1 MRVWG
6 VVLGGVVLGGVVLGV
21 ALAGPAGAHP
31 HMWMDTA
38 IEVQL
43 DATGR
48 AAAVRISWTYD
59 EFSSMALIE
68 ERGLD
73 ADHDGHSTPEEE
85 AALNGFDM
93 GWDAGFPGDTY
104 VLSGGVAW
112 GLSGPSEWTARHQ
125 GGRITTSHLRR
136 IEPPVA
142 LDKVLQVQVYDPGFY
157 TAYTIVKRP
166 VVLPALPEGCEA
178 EVLAPDP
185 AEADQRLLDALAE
198 YGADQDVEAD
208 FPAIG
213 AQFSEEVRL
222 TCGAR

>member
-1 MRVWG
+1 MMRLWG
-6 VVLGGVVLGGVVLGV
+6 VMLAV
-21 ALAGPAGAHP
+21 ALAGPVGAHP

-38 IEVQL
+38 IEVLL
-43 DATGR
+43 DAEGR
-48 AAAVRISWTYD
+48 AEAVRIEWVYD

-73 ADHDGHSTPEEE
+73 ADHDGNSTPAEE
-85 AALNGFDM
+85 AALSGFDM

-104 VLSGGVAW
+104 VLSGGAPV
-112 GLSGPSEWTARHQ
+112 GLSGPSDWTARHQ

-136 IEPPVA
+136 IEPPVS

-166 VVLPALPEGCEA
+166 VVTPALPESCVA
-178 EVLAPDP
+178 EVLAPNP
-185 AEADQRLLDALAE
+185 AKADQRLLDALAE

>member
-1 MRVWG
+1 MRRWG
-6 VVLGGVVLGGVVLGV
+6 VALAVV
-21 ALAGPAGAHP
+21 LAGPAGAHP

-38 IEVQL
+38 LDVHL
-43 DATGR
+43 DAEGR
-48 AAAVRISWTYD
+48 AAAVRVTWTYD

-73 ADHDGHSTPEEE
+73 ADHDGNSTPEEE
-85 AALNGFDM
+85 AQLSGFDM

-104 VLSGGVAW
+104 VLSGGAAVA
-112 GLSGPSEWTARHQ
+112 LSGPSDWTARHQ
-125 GGRITTSHLRR
+125 GGRITSSHLRR

-142 LDKVLQVQVYDPGFY
+142 LDRVLQVQVYDPGFY

-166 VVLPALPEGCEA
+166 VVTPALPEGCVA
-178 EVLAPDP
+178 EVLAPNP

-222 TCGAR
+222 TCDAR

>member
-1 MRVWG
+1 MRFWG
-6 VVLGGVVLGGVVLGV
+6 VMLGL

-43 DATGR
+43 DAAGR
-48 AAAVRISWTYD
+48 AAAVRITWTYD
-59 EFSSMALIE
+59 EFSSMAMIE

-85 AALNGFDM
+85 AQLSGFDM
-93 GWDAGFPGDTY
+93 NWDPGFPGDTY
-104 VLSGGVAW
+104 VLSGGVAA
-112 GLSGPSEWTARHQ
+112 GLSGPKEWTAQHR
-125 GGRITTSHLRR
+125 GGRITTSHLRQ
-136 IEPPVA
+136 IEPPVG

-157 TAYTIVKRP
+157 TDYTIVKRP
-166 VVLPALPEGCEA
+166 VVTPALPEGCVA

-198 YGADQDVEAD
+198 YGADADVEAD